1 MKNKIFIQLT
11 NLNLISFANMNYLI
25 FISIF
30 VILMRIFIYDLSITP
45 LERTNFET
53 KDLNIFQDISKGLGF
68 FVYMPVVIFFFL
80 IFCITT
86 II

>member
-30 VILMRIFIYDLSITP
+30 VILMRIFIYDLTLHHLKEQIY
-45 LERTNFET
+45 ET
-53 KDLNIFQDISKGLGF
+53 KDLNIFQDISKRIRFSLF
-68 FVYMPVVIFFFL
+68 ICQLVLSFSN
-80 IFCITT
+80 FCITT